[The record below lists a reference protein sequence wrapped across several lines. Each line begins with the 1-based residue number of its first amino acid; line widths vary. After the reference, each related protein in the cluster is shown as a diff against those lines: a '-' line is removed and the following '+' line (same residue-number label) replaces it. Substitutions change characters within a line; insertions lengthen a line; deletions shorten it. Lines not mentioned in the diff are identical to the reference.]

1 MKQKFRRVHTRKID
15 RGVARKVMET
25 LGMRRVVKRGTFAR
39 EWRNYAKEV

>member
-25 LGMRRVVKRGTFAR
+25 LGMRQFVKRGTFR
-39 EWRNYAKEV
+39 KEWRNYAREV